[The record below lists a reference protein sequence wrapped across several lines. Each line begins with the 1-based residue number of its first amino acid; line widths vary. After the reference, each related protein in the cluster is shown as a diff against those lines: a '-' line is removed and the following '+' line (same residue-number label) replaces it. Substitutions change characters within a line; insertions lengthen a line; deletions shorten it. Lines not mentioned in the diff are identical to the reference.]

1 MADSN
6 SSVKIVNQLHALVF
20 YRSQVVN
27 IPVPFHIAEFILLQM
42 MVFCALMF
50 DTNNLSSKNPN
61 IQWPAI
67 RA

>member
-1 MADSN
+1 MVDSN
-6 SSVKIVNQLHALVF
+6 SSTKIVNQLHALIF
-20 YRSQVVN
+20 YHSQVEN
-27 IPVPFHIAEFILLQM
+27 IPIPFHIAEFILLQM

-50 DTNNLSSKNPN
+50 DTNNLSLKNPN

>member
-6 SSVKIVNQLHALVF
+6 YSTKTVNQLHVLIF
-20 YRSQVVN
+20 YRSQVEN
-27 IPVPFHIAEFILLQM
+27 IPISFHIAEFILLQM
-42 MVFCALMF
+42 MVLRALMF
-50 DTNNLSSKNPN
+50 DTINLSLKNPN

>member
-1 MADSN
+1 MADYN
-6 SSVKIVNQLHALVF
+6 SSTKIVNQLHTFVF
-20 YRSQVVN
+20 NRSQVET
-27 IPVPFHIAEFILLQM
+27 IPIPFHIAEFILLQM

-50 DTNNLSSKNPN
+50 DTNNLSLKNPN